1 MFGSTI
7 VDVAIGL
14 IFIFFLLSVIASH
27 INELIS
33 GWMNWRAKDLEQGVR
48 HLLCDPTLAD
58 KVWNHPLVRGVSG
71 KAGRPPAYIPSNTF
85 ALAVFDALL
94 PGGNNPTALQS
105 VRAKALELPENT
117 SREALVSII
126 DAANGDMTLARS
138 NVESWFDSAMERV
151 SAEFKRRMQ
160 ILTLGVSLV
169 VTLVF
174 GADTIAIANS
184 LYQEPSLRAA
194 VSGVAANQG
203 SAGATQ
209 PPTTIAAGAGQNS
222 NLQQTIETLQQQN
235 LPLGWNKVPQTG
247 SEWIFKIIGLV
258 LTSLAVSLGAPFWY
272 QLLKS
277 LASARSSTGPSPQK
291 V

>member
-48 HLLCDPTLAD
+48 HLLCDPALAD

-71 KAGRPPAYIPSNTF
+71 KAGIAPAYIPANTF

-94 PGGNNPTALQS
+94 PGGNNATALES
-105 VRAKALELPENT
+105 VRAKAMELPENS
-117 SREALVSII
+117 SRQAIVSII
-126 DAANGDMTLARS
+126 DAANGDIVQARS
-138 NVESWFDSAMERV
+138 NVESWFNSAMERV
-151 SAEFKRRMQ
+151 SAGFKRRMQ
-160 ILTLGVSLV
+160 ILTLVVSAI
-169 VTLVF
+169 VTLIF

-194 VSGVAANQG
+194 VAGVAANQG
-203 SAGATQ
+203 NTGLISPATNI
-209 PPTTIAAGAGQNS
+209 TAGAGQNT
-222 NLQQTIETLQQQN
+222 NLQVTIQTLQQQT
-235 LPLGWNKVPQTG
+235 LPLGWNKVPQAG
-247 SEWIFKIIGLV
+247 SDWIFKVLGLV
-258 LTSLAVSLGAPFWY
+258 LTALAVSLGAPFWY
-272 QLLKS
+272 QLLQA
-277 LASARSSTGPSPQK
+277 LTSARSSTGPSPQK
-291 V
+291 T

>member
-7 VDVAIGL
+7 IDVAIGL

-48 HLLCDPTLAD
+48 HLLCDPDLAN

-71 KAGRPPAYIPSNTF
+71 KAGLAPAYIPSNTF

-94 PGGNNPTALQS
+94 PGGNDATALES
-105 VRAKALELPENT
+105 VRAKAMELPENT
-117 SREALVSII
+117 SRQALVSII
-126 DAANGDMTLARS
+126 DAANGDAVKARS
-138 NVESWFDSAMERV
+138 NVENWFNSAMERV

-160 ILTLGVSLV
+160 ILTLVVSAI
-169 VTLVF
+169 VTLIF

-194 VSGVAANQG
+194 VAGVAANQG
-203 SAGATQ
+203 NTGLISPATNITAGA
-209 PPTTIAAGAGQNS
+209 AQNT
-222 NLQQTIETLQQQN
+222 NLQVTIQTLQQQT
-235 LPLGWNKVPQTG
+235 LPLGWNKLPQNG
-247 SEWIFKIIGLV
+247 PDWIYKIIGLV

-272 QLLKS
+272 QLLKALS
-277 LASARSSTGPSPQK
+277 SARSSVGPSPQK